1 MTRTNTIDTDGRAC
15 RVASVISGL
24 LKRKSFQIRREQ
36 RGSFLRVADAVST
49 DKEFLQLTYT
59 FARGIG
65 WDAHCARLLVRRVK
79 TVLRETDSLR
89 MQAECC
95 ACIDEPLR
103 EGSAL

>member
-1 MTRTNTIDTDGRAC
+1 MNSANTRDIHARAC
-15 RVASVISGL
+15 RVASLISGL
-24 LKRKSFQIRREQ
+24 MERKSFQIRREQ

-79 TVLRETDSLR
+79 TVLREADSLR